1 MGINDL
7 SAKEIALLA
16 VFVGIQIS
24 ENTTPAELVKLAGFF
39 VLLSD
44 TLANIAAEDDG
55 EPVVPTTP

>member
-1 MGINDL
+1 MSISDL

-24 ENTTPAELVKLAGFF
+24 ENTPTSELVKLAGFF

-44 TLANIAAEDDG
+44 TLANIASDNTG
-55 EPVVPTTP
+55 EEVDTLP